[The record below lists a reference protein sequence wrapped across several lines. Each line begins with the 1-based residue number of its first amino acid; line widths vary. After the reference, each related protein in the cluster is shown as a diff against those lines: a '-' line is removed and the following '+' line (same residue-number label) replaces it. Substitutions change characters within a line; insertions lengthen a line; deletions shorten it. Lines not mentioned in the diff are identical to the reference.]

1 MAELEKVDP
10 SVGINS
16 AAAPA
21 LPSFTQKQKE
31 TASTP
36 DEQLKYL
43 REVNIRLLTFV
54 SYVYNCSC
62 TLHEICVGLFL
73 GRDICSTIII

>member
-1 MAELEKVDP
+1 MVELEKVDP

-21 LPSFTQKQKE
+21 LPSFTQKE
-31 TASTP
+31 TASTS

-73 GRDICSTIII
+73 GGIFVVL